1 MDYNTKKV
9 NDAPLSVVNVQPG
22 KRYRFRLISLSCDPS
37 YVFSI
42 DGHNLTIIEAD
53 GVETDP
59 WEVSELEIFAGQS
72 PIRISMFLLSD
83 DISRPAI
90 QFRCKWYTPCPNSR
104 GY

>member
-1 MDYNTKKV
+1 MDYDTKRV

-22 KRYRFRLISLSCDPS
+22 KRYRFRLVSLSCDPS

-59 WEVSELEIFAGQS
+59 WEVAELEIFAGKS
-72 PIRISMFLLSD
+72 PIRMLLFLLSD
-83 DISRPAI
+83 DVSRSAV
-90 QFRCKWYTPCPNSR
+90 
-104 GY
+104 